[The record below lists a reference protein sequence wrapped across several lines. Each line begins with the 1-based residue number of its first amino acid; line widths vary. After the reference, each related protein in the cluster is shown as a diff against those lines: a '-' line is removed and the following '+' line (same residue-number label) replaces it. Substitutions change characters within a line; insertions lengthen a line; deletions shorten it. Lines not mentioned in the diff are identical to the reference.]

1 MSILSFLYDL
11 IIEPIVLLYD
21 VIFTLFFT
29 TTFRVGAS
37 IIALSVIVNLLV
49 LPLYRRAD
57 ALQEEERVR
66 METLRPGVEHI
77 KKVFKGDE
85 RFMMLQT
92 YYRQN
97 HYKPYYSL
105 KGSLS
110 LLLEI
115 PFFIAA
121 YNFLSNLSL
130 LNGTPFKSIPDL
142 GQPDGLIHLAG
153 LQINLLPIL
162 MTVINIVSGMIYTK
176 GAPLKNKIQLY
187 GMALIFFV
195 LLYNSPSGLVFY
207 WTLNNL
213 FSLGKNI
220 YYKLKKPMLTLGSA
234 CFALGCVVMPYI
246 IVKPMLTMKK
256 QLFVILCL
264 TPLFLILPAHLL
276 FQKFGGRLR
285 KRPDGKAY
293 GNADNVLFLTCCVFL
308 TVLTGVLI
316 PSAVIRSSPGEFVN
330 RFDFHNPL
338 RYVGTSFTLAAGT
351 FMIWLS
357 VFYYLSSR
365 KTRRIF
371 SICTAVI
378 AVLAAVNYM
387 FFGRN
392 YGNMSSVLQYDN
404 ILNSASLDYLIN
416 TVVIVAMTAVIYV
429 LWRKFPVILRS
440 VTVAMSVSVVIMSC
454 MNLFSIN
461 SSIRKISKSLDTLK
475 TNEGI
480 ELPLDKSGKNVVVIM
495 LDRAIGDL
503 FPFAI
508 EEKPELKQQ
517 FAGFT
522 YYPNVIS
529 YGYTTLTGSP
539 ALFGGYEYT
548 PEKNN
553 ERSEETLKEK
563 QTEALTL
570 MPVVFSEE
578 GYQVTVCDPPFAG
591 MSEFVDL
598 NIYNDY
604 PQINRYIT
612 KEKFSDENNTKE
624 LDEVRNRHFFAY
636 SIMRISPVM
645 LHLTLYNKGAYYHFA
660 PSSIQVCDGLY
671 TAHGGTKNSTAK
683 FIGTYKVLEKLP
695 DMTSIT
701 DNGSNTLLLLENDSA
716 HDVIMLQEPAF
727 EPAEQVDNTAYEAE
741 HSTRVSAEG
750 REMSFTTRK
759 QMTHYQCNVA
769 SLLKLGQWMDYLR
782 ENGVYDNT
790 RIIIVSDH
798 GKNLNYLFGDRI
810 TNGAEKIPSTD
821 DQIDFD
827 DILAYKPL
835 LLVKDFNST
844 KLTTD
849 TTFMTNADT
858 PAIAFEGLIDN
869 PLNPFTGKKIGFEGK
884 NQKEHHIAG
893 SIAWN
898 PSDYSDKETVLK
910 DLTWIGFKGT
920 DTTDLKSWR
929 GIGSSL
935 D

>member
-338 RYVGTSFTLAAGT
+338 RYVGTSFALAAGT

-378 AVLAAVNYM
+378 AGLAAVNYM

-392 YGNMSSVLQYDN
+392 YGNMSSVL
-404 ILNSASLDYLIN
+404 LDQHRRHCRHDCRHLR
-416 TVVIVAMTAVIYV
+416 TV
-429 LWRKFPVILRS
+429 
-440 VTVAMSVSVVIMSC
+440 
-454 MNLFSIN
+454 
-461 SSIRKISKSLDTLK
+461 
-475 TNEGI
+475 
-480 ELPLDKSGKNVVVIM
+480 
-495 LDRAIGDL
+495 
-503 FPFAI
+503 
-508 EEKPELKQQ
+508 
-517 FAGFT
+517 
-522 YYPNVIS
+522 
-529 YGYTTLTGSP
+529 
-539 ALFGGYEYT
+539 
-548 PEKNN
+548 
-553 ERSEETLKEK
+553 
-563 QTEALTL
+563 
-570 MPVVFSEE
+570 
-578 GYQVTVCDPPFAG
+578 
-591 MSEFVDL
+591 
-598 NIYNDY
+598 
-604 PQINRYIT
+604 
-612 KEKFSDENNTKE
+612 
-624 LDEVRNRHFFAY
+624 
-636 SIMRISPVM
+636 
-645 LHLTLYNKGAYYHFA
+645 
-660 PSSIQVCDGLY
+660 
-671 TAHGGTKNSTAK
+671 
-683 FIGTYKVLEKLP
+683 
-695 DMTSIT
+695 
-701 DNGSNTLLLLENDSA
+701 
-716 HDVIMLQEPAF
+716 
-727 EPAEQVDNTAYEAE
+727 
-741 HSTRVSAEG
+741 
-750 REMSFTTRK
+750 
-759 QMTHYQCNVA
+759 
-769 SLLKLGQWMDYLR
+769 
-782 ENGVYDNT
+782 
-790 RIIIVSDH
+790 
-798 GKNLNYLFGDRI
+798 
-810 TNGAEKIPSTD
+810 EKIPRHT
-821 DQIDFD
+821 
-827 DILAYKPL
+827 
-835 LLVKDFNST
+835 
-844 KLTTD
+844 
-849 TTFMTNADT
+849 
-858 PAIAFEGLIDN
+858 AIRHRRHVRLGCDHVLYEFV
-869 PLNPFTGKKIGFEGK
+869 FHQQQHT
-884 NQKEHHIAG
+884 Q
-893 SIAWN
+893 
-898 PSDYSDKETVLK
+898 DKQVP
-910 DLTWIGFKGT
+910 
-920 DTTDLKSWR
+920 
-929 GIGSSL
+929 
-935 D
+935 